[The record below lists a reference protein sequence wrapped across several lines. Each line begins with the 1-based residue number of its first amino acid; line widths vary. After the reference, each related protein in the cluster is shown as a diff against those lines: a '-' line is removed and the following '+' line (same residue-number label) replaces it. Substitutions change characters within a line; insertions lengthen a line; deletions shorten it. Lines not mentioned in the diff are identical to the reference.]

1 MAVSLG
7 EMEVFFT
14 GFLLDL
20 HSQRKSSIF
29 ALVIIWLTMY
39 NALYTTNFFSILNDN
54 YQKMLGMLIV
64 TSWVESEYK
73 PLVISI
79 AGAAL
84 VLPYIFCSPLANR
97 AAQKWGK
104 IRVIRFCK
112 LLEFPIVFLGVI
124 GFLLK
129 DPSLISNQQDWITPV
144 SVVLVILA
152 IFLMGLQ
159 SAMYS
164 PAKYGLIRDI
174 GGIDNVSKGMG
185 GMESVSFLGML
196 LGTALAI
203 VAVMYLSPI
212 GYSALLVVF
221 AAAGY
226 VACLFIRAKEINSFY
241 KERLNPFAYMKET
254 HHLALQYKGLNSIIY
269 ILSVFWWFATTIQLS
284 LIVYCQEELGLTDG
298 EPGIILCIAAIG
310 MSLGCVISGQIG
322 NKRHDEI
329 MRTPIYGLLI
339 AIGLLI
345 MFNMPAERYVWFTVV
360 LFFVGLMGG
369 FFKVPMDAVIQRT
382 VKPEELNSILAYFN
396 QVSFLFMLGASF
408 TYYGLTLILPLR
420 YVFIMMSVVM
430 LLAGVAV
437 VVYYPPVRILL
448 SRSERKS
455 IKKSKDINKQHTN

>member
-1 MAVSLG
+1 
-7 EMEVFFT
+7 
-14 GFLLDL
+14 
-20 HSQRKSSIF
+20 
-29 ALVIIWLTMY
+29 MY

-54 YQKMLGMLIV
+54 YQKMLGMLVV

-73 PLVISI
+73 PMVISI

-104 IRVIRFCK
+104 ARVVRFCK
-112 LLEFPIVFLGVI
+112 LLEFPIVLLAVF

-129 DPSLISNQQDWITPV
+129 DETLVAHQMGWMTPV
-144 SVVLVILA
+144 AVVLVIFA

-174 GGIDNVSKGMG
+174 GGVENVSKGMG
-185 GMESVSFLGML
+185 GMEGVSFLGML
-196 LGTALAI
+196 LGTALAA
-203 VAVMYLSPI
+203 VAVLYLPPI
-212 GYSALLVVF
+212 AYSSLLVAF

-226 VACLFIRAKEINSFY
+226 VASLFIRAKEVNSDH

-254 HHLALQYKGLNSIIY
+254 HRLALQYKGLNSIIY

-284 LIVYCQEELGLTDG
+284 LIVYCQEELHLTEG
-298 EPGIILCIAAIG
+298 EPGIILCIAAVG

-322 NKRHDEI
+322 NKRNDEI
-329 MRTPIYGLLI
+329 MRTPIYGLLL
-339 AIGLLI
+339 AFGLLV
-345 MFNMPAERYVWFTVV
+345 MFNMPAEHYMWFTVV
-360 LFFVGLMGG
+360 LFFVGVLGG

-430 LLAGVAV
+430 ALAGGAV
-437 VVYYPPVRILL
+437 VVFYPPVLKLL
-448 SRSERKS
+448 RSSERKS
-455 IKKSKDINKQHTN
+455 LEKSKYINKQHIY